1 MYKVI
6 NKETSSVISHISLG
20 KIDRKNK
27 FARVGKVLVGDKN
40 IREKGIGQLMMSEIL
55 KISFDQLNLHRVS
68 LGVFDFNT
76 SAIACYEKV
85 GFKKKRLLRDARRN
99 GDEYWSIWEMSILEN
114 EYIAKKKI
122 FHM

>member
-27 FARVGKVLVGDKN
+27 SARVGKVLVGDKN

-85 GFKKKRLLRDARRN
+85 GFKKRD
-99 GDEYWSIWEMSILEN
+99 YLEMLEETVMN
-114 EYIAKKKI
+114 TGVYGK
-122 FHM
+122 